1 MNTKENIF
9 ESIDYDPFM
18 KAQKN
23 IRSYAWD
30 RVKRAVN
37 TEVRRQL
44 RISVYEPVANCDP
57 TQSILSTLFDHNFK

>member
-9 ESIDYDPFM
+9 ESIDDPFM

-23 IRSYAWD
+23 IRSYAWG

-37 TEVRRQL
+37 TEVREQL
-44 RISVYEPVANCDP
+44 WISVYEPVANCDP